1 VTTVRQTNTSRLH
14 TDENAVA
21 EVQVNDVGSKDGQ
34 EEASTDGQS
43 SGDDYTPTG
52 ESESQHVRYRPYT
65 QHRNRPTA
73 AMQLRLSQSMQHSI
87 STNSTD
93 HIGLLLHLVL
103 IVNTSIFIIY
113 KHVAK

>member
-1 VTTVRQTNTSRLH
+1 MLHVLLCVRCAVTTVRQTNTSRPR

-52 ESESQHVRYRPYT
+52 ESDRQHVRYRPYT
-65 QHRNRPTA
+65 RTTD
-73 AMQLRLSQSMQHSI
+73 QLQQCSLDCHSLCNI
-87 STNSTD
+87 QFLQILQIT
-93 HIGLLLHLVL
+93 
-103 IVNTSIFIIY
+103 
-113 KHVAK
+113 